1 MKKHILLLT
10 LTLIGAPLVA
20 GPYCIDNSEH
30 LAKSGDNKEW
40 HSVACDCSCEI
51 IKNGYCTECG
61 HLQYARTYE
70 IVKPTLLRQGYEGHS
85 RTAQSTIHTPENPQD
100 VLKKLAAHYLK
111 NR

>member
-10 LTLIGAPLVA
+10 LTLIGAPLLA

-70 IVKPTLLRQGYEGHS
+70 IVKPTQSS
-85 RTAQSTIHTPENPQD
+85 RIAQSTLHTPDNPQD